1 MKVKL
6 LIALLFFSLMQTAI
20 AGEFK
25 KSIALIQP
33 LTEQDW
39 TPEQKKIF
47 AYLNTENADG
57 KKPLNI
63 LGTIAHHP
71 ELLKAFMPWATVLGT
86 NTVLSAK
93 DLEILALRT
102 IWHADSDY
110 ELGHHT
116 DFGRDA
122 GLTEKQMRNLRR
134 TEPKKSQW
142 TRKERLLIKAADE
155 LMTGTKIKRNTV
167 EKLLAQ
173 YSKKELVE
181 IIWIVN
187 QYNSLSKFAN
197 SLNVQLEEV
206 YFK

>member
-1 MKVKL
+1 MNVKIL
-6 LIALLFFSLMQTAI
+6 LSLLLVCFMQITV

-25 KSIALIQP
+25 KSVPLISP
-33 LTEQDW
+33 LTEQEW
-39 TPEQKKIF
+39 TAEQKKIF
-47 AYLNTENADG
+47 AHLTAANVDG

-71 ELLKAFMPWATVLGT
+71 KLLKAFMPWATALGAT
-86 NTVLSAK
+86 TVLSPK

-116 DFGRDA
+116 DFGRAA
-122 GLTEKQMRNLRR
+122 GLTEKQMRSLRR

-155 LMTGTKIKRNTV
+155 LMMGTKLKRKTV
-167 EKLLAQ
+167 EKLLSQ
-173 YSKKELVE
+173 YSKKELIE

-197 SLNVQLEEV
+197 SLNVQLEDV